1 MTNTGVFS
9 GLGMIVLLIVLVVV
23 IAAILVKKDI
33 GKQEKIIKKDKEYIN
48 ISLEMMQDIRDK
60 LPDSSLQKKA
70 GQLCDIL
77 KASPVR
83 SGKEIKAVE
92 DEIMKKLSFLQIFAA
107 EQSNEEIEKILDEL
121 QRLMNARNENA
132 KRTV

>member
-1 MTNTGVFS
+1 MTNTGIFS
-9 GLGMIVLLIVLVVV
+9 GIGMILLLVVLVVV
-23 IAAILVKKDI
+23 IIALLVKRDI
-33 GKQEKIIKKDKEYIN
+33 GKQEKNLKKDKEYIS
-48 ISLEMMQDIRDK
+48 ISLKMMQEIRDK

-83 SGKEIKAVE
+83 SGEEVKAVE

-107 EQSNEEIEKILDEL
+107 EQSSEEIEKMLDEL
-121 QRLMNARNENA
+121 HRLMNARNENA